1 MARHVAPRRV
11 QRQERNEPLERARAF
26 NGDYEA
32 ARPGARCKEHGN
44 MVGRNTVLCWMG
56 DIGIRPDSD
65 RFASVPT
72 ATSLALPSRP
82 SGIVFFTCRPPPH
95 TPRPSLPR
103 LPPNTRPRSSR
114 LPKLRPGAKRAGSAK
129 LLKGLAAVFL
139 RSTAGSAWR
148 SPLPRRHGTT
158 GRQVRTRRQG
168 KKRLRHEPA

>member
-1 MARHVAPRRV
+1 M
-11 QRQERNEPLERARAF
+11 L
-26 NGDYEA
+26 
-32 ARPGARCKEHGN
+32 
-44 MVGRNTVLCWMG
+44 GRNTVLCWMG

-103 LPPNTRPRSSR
+103 LPPNTRPRRSR

-129 LLKGLAAVFL
+129 RLKGLTAVSF
-139 RSTAGSAWR
+139 RSTTGGARR
-148 SPLPRRHGTT
+148 SPCRGNTELRVGRFGPGGRARKDTGTSLYERASRGKSGRVSRGTREGRPGHLFHVLGVELCLEARRS
-158 GRQVRTRRQG
+158 
-168 KKRLRHEPA
+168 